1 VTSYTADCNLDISSL
16 SDGTYKLVAKSQDR
30 AGNYSN
36 TAVRLITVDNT
47 KPTVSFVSPTDFT
60 QPFAAGPDVTVNASD
75 AGSGLDVLV
84 IHVYKASD
92 NSAAKFC
99 TATAVELAAG
109 SMHCDL
115 SGLADG
121 TYYIKAGASDK
132 AGNNQTINSGNFVI
146 DSTAPTATIN
156 SYSGTDTTPTL
167 TGNVDDPTADL
178 TVAVDGGTAATATN
192 NGDGTWTYTLPT
204 ALSVGSH
211 TVVLTATDTTGNSY
225 STSANVTVEAPHA
238 SPQGIVHS
246 SNNGNSNQATG
257 HQPTVTVTPNNDGHV
272 LGASTTKSN
281 LPTVNFANTSNTH
294 KDKTSN
300 AFLGLGWWW
309 LAVAAALAIFWAVFA
324 GRRRTNEN

>member
-1 VTSYTADCNLDISSL
+1 LIGVNDSNPVLTGNVEDQLSNISSVKYAIWKEVNGNPKGSVARNWTDL
-16 SDGTYKLVAKSQDR
+16 PASDGTYDSLAEATNSIINVSALGD
-30 AGNYSN
+30 GNY
-36 TAVRLITVDNT
+36 TLGVRGWD
-47 KPTVSFVSPTDFT
+47 
-60 QPFAAGPDVTVNASD
+60 AANNK
-75 AGSGLDVLV
+75 GSG
-84 IHVYKASD
+84 
-92 NSAAKFC
+92 
-99 TATAVELAAG
+99 G
-109 SMHCDL
+109 DL
-115 SGLADG
+115 
-121 TYYIKAGASDK
+121 T
-132 AGNNQTINSGNFVI
+132 FVI
-146 DSTAPTATIN
+146 DRTAPTATID

-178 TVAVDGGTAATATN
+178 TVTVDSGTAATATN

-309 LAVAAALAIFWAVFA
+309 LAVAAGLAIFWAVFA
-324 GRRRTNEN
+324 GRRRTHEN